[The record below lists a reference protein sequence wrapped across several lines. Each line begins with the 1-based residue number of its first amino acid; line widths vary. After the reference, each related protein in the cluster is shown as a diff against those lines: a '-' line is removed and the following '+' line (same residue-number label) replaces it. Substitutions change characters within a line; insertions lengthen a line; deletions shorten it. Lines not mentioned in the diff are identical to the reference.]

1 MSMSWKQVTG
11 WAGVANV
18 VVFIVLIAVI
28 GDGPGLSDSAAET
41 REYFA
46 DNETQIAL
54 VGILSAVALGF
65 LFLLFASGLRSL
77 LGPADREDEG
87 VWSRLMFAAAV
98 ATSVMATAGTA
109 FWTGVAQEDTLPVAS
124 DSTVKTIAS
133 IDTVI
138 YFAIIPWAQAVFLL
152 GASVVIV
159 KSGVLPKW
167 LGWFGLLIA
176 LVLAIGTFWVLTG
189 DETSFLGLLVVP
201 IGGIAFLLWI
211 LATAYNMIRSDSAA
225 TA

>member
-1 MSMSWKQVTG
+1 MSMTWKQVTG

-18 VVFIVLIAVI
+18 VIFIVLIAVI
-28 GDGPGLSDSAAET
+28 GDGPALSDSPAEI

-54 VGILSAVALGF
+54 VSILSAVTAGF
-65 LFLLFASGLRSL
+65 LFLVFASGLRSL
-77 LGPADREDEG
+77 LGPADSGDEG

-98 ATSVMATAGTA
+98 AIAVMGTAGTA
-109 FWTGVAQEDTLPVAS
+109 LWTAVAQEDTLPVAS

-133 IDTVI
+133 LDTVI
-138 YFAIIPWAQAVFLL
+138 YFAIIPWAEAVFLL
-152 GASVVIV
+152 GAAVVIL

-167 LGWFGLLIA
+167 LGWFGLLVA

-189 DETSFLGLLVVP
+189 DETSFLGILIVP
-201 IGGIAFLLWI
+201 VGGIAFLLWI
-211 LATAYNMIRSDSAA
+211 LGAAYNLIRSDSAA